1 MLGSPSALKR
11 STPEGSEQDTYVGP
25 NGPESPKKST
35 KVLFGGREL
44 RRVLLA
50 TYASGQI
57 FEETQQKLH
66 ESLEVA
72 GISEHWP
79 WNQSMFDEGI
89 HAEWYRQNERVN
101 FRRGGA
107 WKPYIIWQA
116 FRRVE
121 WGDWLAFELHEE
133 NIFFFLSRKIV
144 SFASKR
150 QIDVFFFVCV
160 CVSIFGQFCRTIF
173 LLCSRNV
180 VVILHR

>member
-1 MLGSPSALKR
+1 MINDFRCKVLGSPSALKR
-11 STPEGSEQDTYVGP
+11 STPEGSEQDTYVGTD
-25 NGPESPKKST
+25 ESPKNKST
-35 KVLFGGREL
+35 KVHDGGREL

-57 FEETQQKLH
+57 FEATQRKLH

-72 GISEHWP
+72 EISDHWA

-89 HAEWYRQNERVN
+89 HADWYRQNERVN

-121 WGDWLAFELHEE
+121 WGDWLAFLAA
-133 NIFFFLSRKIV
+133 LRTVK
-144 SFASKR
+144 
-150 QIDVFFFVCV
+150 
-160 CVSIFGQFCRTIF
+160 FC
-173 LLCSRNV
+173 
-180 VVILHR
+180 